1 MAADDIRAMSDA
13 LAADPSSLIFLTLA
27 EALLARG
34 EYSHAQRVATRGAAR
49 HPHRVDAQDLVARIA
64 LAQGD
69 DTRAEVAWT
78 KVLEL
83 SPGFGTAHRGLGF
96 IHYRRG
102 DLGRALEHLEA
113 ARREDPDDASVNDAI
128 AAVRAAVAPGA
139 MRSASDAATDADAVD
154 VAAMAEAPAPDA
166 PATLFDEVLGDSPQ
180 VALLLES
187 DGVVAA
193 GQYTTED
200 GIDLGT
206 IIGAHL
212 SGVSDEAQRA
222 MRHFKLGAWTRIVI
236 ETEAAVV
243 AMAPAGEPVVLVA
256 APRDVPL
263 GFVRRTLDRCVAVA
277 RDWLGGQEGA

>member
-128 AAVRAAVAPGA
+128 AAVRSAVTPGAAVA
-139 MRSASDAATDADAVD
+139 ASDTAGAADA
-154 VAAMAEAPAPDA
+154 AEGAAPDA

-180 VALLLES
+180 VALLLEA
-187 DGVVAA
+187 DGVVSA

-200 GIDLGT
+200 GTDLGT

-222 MRHFKLGAWTRIVI
+222 MRHFKLGEWTRIVI

-243 AMAPAGEPVVLVA
+243 AMAPAGDPVVLVA

-263 GFVRRTLDRCVAVA
+263 GFVRRTLDRCVAAA
-277 RDWLGGQEGA
+277 RAWLGGQGGA